1 MLATAAAVATAAA
14 ATLASGSANTF
25 RAAHDQPPFMSSPA
39 ASYACQTQNTSSLP
53 FCDPT
58 QPFSARVT
66 DLVGRLTLEE
76 KLSLTSSTH
85 QPVPRL
91 GIPGYSWGNECLHG
105 AVVKTDNTPASIP
118 ANGATVFPQPI
129 GLAATFDEQ
138 LLLDVGTAISDES
151 RGLSNAGGAAGSTPA
166 FLDCWAPNINI
177 FRCAVIACCCCI
189 TTTTLLVD
197 TTGGTRGAIAALAV
211 VAC

>member
-1 MLATAAAVATAAA
+1 M
-14 ATLASGSANTF
+14 
-25 RAAHDQPPFMSSPA
+25 
-39 ASYACQTQNTSSLP
+39 
-53 FCDPT
+53 
-58 QPFSARVT
+58 
-66 DLVGRLTLEE
+66 GRLTLEE

-105 AVVKTDNTPASIP
+105 AVVKADSTPASIP

-177 FRCAVIACCCCI
+177 FRCAGCWEGLLLCRIWHGYRICMRSPHLL
-189 TTTTLLVD
+189 TRLTLNVARSYRDPRWGRGSETYGEDPTLTSTMLLAFLKGLQGNSSVAQAE
-197 TTGGTRGAIAALAV
+197 TGEQFIKVCKCRLSILAPQIFV
-211 VAC
+211 